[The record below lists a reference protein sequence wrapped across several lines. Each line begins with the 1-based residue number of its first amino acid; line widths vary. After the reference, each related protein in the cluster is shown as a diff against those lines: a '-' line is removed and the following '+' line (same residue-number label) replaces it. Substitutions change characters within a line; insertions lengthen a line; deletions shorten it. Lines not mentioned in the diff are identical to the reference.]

1 MEQVNLLGETK
12 YDTLLNGYYQD
23 RQIRLNGKELSFV
36 PSSLWE
42 IPTKNKYL
50 KALIEDEDEI
60 REVKRTGGALG
71 EKGLKFSEFKPNVA
85 ERVIEFWS
93 SERDLIIDP
102 FAGRATRAMVAT
114 ILNRRYLGYEIVPS
128 YKDFIMERISK
139 LPTEMKSRVE
149 IRLGDGCKLKGLA
162 NNTADLVFSCPPYWK
177 LEKYTLIDG
186 QLSDYLNYTD
196 FRKRIDIALQ
206 NSYRVLKHG
215 CFLCWVVADWF
226 LNGIFY
232 PFHKDVMTLA
242 EEAGFALHD
251 VIIIKVYSLFV
262 AISAGQNKRAKRMGK
277 QHEYLIVAKK
287 V

>member
-12 YDTLLNGYYQD
+12 YDALLNGYYQD

-50 KALIEDEDEI
+50 KALIEDENEI

-93 SERDLIIDP
+93 NEGDLIIDP

-114 ILNRRYLGYEIVPS
+114 ILNRHYLGYEIVPS
-128 YKDFIMERISK
+128 YRDFIMERIST
-139 LPTEMKSRVE
+139 LPEEMKSRVE
-149 IRLGDGCKLKGLA
+149 IRLGDGCELKGLV
-162 NNTADLVFSCPPYWK
+162 NNIADLIFSCPPYWN
-177 LEKYTLIDG
+177 LEKYASGDG
-186 QLSDYLNYTD
+186 QLSDYLNYAD
-196 FRKRIDIALQ
+196 FIKRIDTALRS
-206 NSYRVLKHG
+206 SYRVLKRN

-226 LNGIFY
+226 LDGKFY
-232 PFHKDVMTLA
+232 PFHKDVMNLA
-242 EEAGFALHD
+242 EETGFQLHD
-251 VIIIKVYSLFV
+251 VVIIKVYSMFV
-262 AISAGQNKRAKRMGK
+262 SVSAGIS
-277 QHEYLIVAKK
+277 YLT
-287 V
+287 